1 MRNKIAIALSALLL
15 SVTLFGCGSSS
26 SESAS
31 APSMAASDAVT
42 VKYSKAVNV
51 ANGAVAGSNESI
63 QATFSE
69 AETAD
74 AASGNKA
81 DGVNISAEPQAEGQ
95 SSLISVDNQQKI
107 IFTGQLDYQTLEF
120 DKTRNSL
127 CSYIASIGGFQQ
139 SSSVRGGGID
149 YNGLK
154 SATYVFRIPK
164 SKYEQSFL
172 DLRKFG
178 NVVFEQSNGED
189 VTDRYFDTE
198 ARLKSLRIQEE
209 RLLELLKKAVKMED
223 ILKLEKELQT
233 TNYDIENLTGT
244 LKKWDSLVEY
254 STLTVNINEVEKIK
268 PVQPKEND
276 GFFHRISSGFIN
288 SLKGL
293 WGFIQDAVVGIAAA
307 LPILIPLGA
316 IGYVLFRFIRRR
328 VVTVSK
334 PTRSSND
341 ETTDDD
347 KR

>member
-1 MRNKIAIALSALLL
+1 MKNKMVIAFSALLL
-15 SVTLFGCGSSS
+15 SVTLFGCGRSS
-26 SESAS
+26 SEATSAQ
-31 APSMAASDAVT
+31 SMAASDAVS
-42 VKYSKAVNV
+42 VKYSSAANV
-51 ANGAVAGSNESI
+51 ANGAVGEVDKSI
-63 QATFSE
+63 KVTFSE
-69 AETAD
+69 AETAS
-74 AASGNKA
+74 AENKA
-81 DGVNISAEPQAEGQ
+81 DGVNIPADPKPEGQ
-95 SSLISVDNQQKI
+95 SSIISVDNQQKI
-107 IFTGQLDYQTLEF
+107 IFTGQLDYETLEF
-120 DKTRNSL
+120 DKTRNAL

-139 SSSVRGGGID
+139 SSSVRGGGIG

-164 SKYEQSFL
+164 LKYEQSFL

-209 RLLELLKKAVKMED
+209 RLLELLKKAVKMDD
-223 ILKLEKELQT
+223 IIKLEKELQT
-233 TNYDIENLTGT
+233 TNYEIENLTGT

-293 WGFIQDAVVGIAAA
+293 WGFIQDAIVGIAAA

-334 PTRSSND
+334 PTRSPND
-341 ETTDDD
+341 ETTDED